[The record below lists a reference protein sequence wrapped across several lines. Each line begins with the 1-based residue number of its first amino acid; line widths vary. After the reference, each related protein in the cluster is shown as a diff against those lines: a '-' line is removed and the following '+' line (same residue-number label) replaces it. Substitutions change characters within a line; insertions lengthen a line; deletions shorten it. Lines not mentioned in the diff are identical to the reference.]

1 MERRQLMRALGLAV
15 VLSMAGVP
23 VAAEAASLRCGQA
36 LVADGALKTEVLA
49 KCGEP
54 AAKNFRTVTDSAGS
68 VTPDRNT
75 GGVTTERRSV
85 TREYEEWTYNFGPRR
100 FMQVVTFENGRL
112 IDVQSAGYGSE

>member
-1 MERRQLMRALGLAV
+1 MRALGLV
-15 VLSMAGVP
+15 VMLSMAALP
-23 VAAEAASLRCGQA
+23 EAAEAASLRCGRT

-54 AAKNFRTVTDSAGS
+54 VAKNFRTVTDSAGA
-68 VTPDRNT
+68 VTPDRTT

-85 TREYEEWTYNFGPRR
+85 IREYEEWTYNFGPRR

>member
-1 MERRQLMRALGLAV
+1 MRALGMTIALAMV
-15 VLSMAGVP
+15 GAP

-68 VTPDRNT
+68 VTPDRHR
-75 GGVTTERRSV
+75 GGVNTERRTV

-100 FMQVVTFENGRL
+100 FLQVVTFENGRL

>member
-1 MERRQLMRALGLAV
+1 MRTLGLAV
-15 VLSMAGVP
+15 MLAMTGAP
-23 VAAEAASLRCGQA
+23 LAAEAASLRCGQT

-54 AAKNFRTVTDSAGS
+54 AAKQFRTVTDSAGS
-68 VTPDRNT
+68 WTPGPNGGGT
-75 GGVTTERRSV
+75 GERRTI

-100 FMQVVTFENGRL
+100 FMQVVTFEDGRL

>member
-1 MERRQLMRALGLAV
+1 MRALGMAIALAMV
-15 VLSMAGVP
+15 GAP
-23 VAAEAASLRCGQA
+23 VAAEAASLRCGRA
-36 LVADGALKTEVLA
+36 LVADGALQTEVIA

-68 VTPDRNT
+68 VTPDRAR

-85 TREYEEWTYNFGPRR
+85 TREYEDWTYNFGPRR
-100 FMQVVTFENGRL
+100 LIQVVTFENGRL

>member
-1 MERRQLMRALGLAV
+1 MWGAGGEELPHGDGLGGLGD
-15 VLSMAGVP
+15 AGQ
-23 VAAEAASLRCGQA
+23 EH
-36 LVADGALKTEVLA
+36 
-49 KCGEP
+49 
-54 AAKNFRTVTDSAGS
+54 
-68 VTPDRNT
+68 